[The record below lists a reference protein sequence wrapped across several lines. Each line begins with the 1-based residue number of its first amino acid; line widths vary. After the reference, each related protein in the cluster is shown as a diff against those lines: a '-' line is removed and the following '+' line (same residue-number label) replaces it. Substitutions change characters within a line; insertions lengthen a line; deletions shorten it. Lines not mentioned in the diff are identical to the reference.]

1 MLGLR
6 APTFDGGFL
15 IYEIMT
21 YKIYDD
27 ENNSIEVYKNYGK
40 EKIIIQF
47 DGYNFNSIELDNEDV
62 EDLIFILNKLI
73 NKKDFLWKQS

>member
-1 MLGLR
+1 
-6 APTFDGGFL
+6 
-15 IYEIMT
+15 MT